1 MDTQVAH
8 VKRRPHTYP
17 PRAAALSQAATPP
30 GERRALVMW
39 VRITLLSV
47 GILLMP
53 VVALAQG
60 AKPTATSPPAR
71 HVIVTPDQ
79 LVWQPLMPGSE
90 IAVVSGNPDKKGGL
104 YVVRIRTKGELKVP
118 PHWHV
123 TDEHITVLE
132 GSFWMAHGEQYD
144 ATKLKELKVGAHSMV
159 PAEMRHFGLHGAG
172 NVIEVFGEAP
182 FVVTFVNP
190 EDDTRGAKGK

>member
-1 MDTQVAH
+1 MDTQEAH

-17 PRAAALSQAATPP
+17 PRAAALFQAATPP
-30 GERRALVMW
+30 GERRTPVMR
-39 VRITLLSV
+39 VRIMLLFV

-53 VVALAQG
+53 VVALAQS
-60 AKPTATSPPAR
+60 AKPTATNLPAR

-79 LVWQPLMPGSE
+79 LVWKTLMPGSE
-90 IAVVSGNPDKKGGL
+90 IAVVSGDPEKKGGL

-132 GSFWMAHGEQYD
+132 GSFWMAQGEQYD
-144 ATKLKELKVGAHSMV
+144 VAKLKELQVGAHSLV

-190 EDDTRGAKGK
+190 EDDTMGAKSK